1 MRSGTCFDFIPV
13 PPDRASCV
21 AVARDLETALSG
33 RLPEV
38 RFSGMQEALRN
49 WESLAAEERGH
60 LACALG
66 WRRALFLEDGWLWE
80 HLDGSASPPA
90 RAAFARWAAAQTDIL
105 KDLPGARA
113 AAGAEAD
120 ACIAHAE
127 RILTLDLSRPEKPGY
142 WVHRG
147 AVDWTPRDEGIDNE
161 VVIAALRLYPMLAL
175 ARAHRLTGRAAFLH
189 AAVEL
194 LADLTWE
201 IPGNLIRRVGLGG
214 CSTHWGVDALDV
226 AIRTNNLMSLYSV
239 VRTAPELTDE
249 AALLIWKLLWFC
261 GARGLEF
268 WHKACHNIVF
278 YEPAALGELGFLFSS
293 FREAARW
300 REAAQRRLA
309 GALRGALMSDG
320 SNIEGALGYHA
331 AYLLAP
337 QRVVDAAARAGLPLL
352 EAFEQ
357 TYVRKRRRALEFWA
371 RIATPGRT
379 LPPLGDCWP
388 RQIGPELGR
397 YGVQFD
403 SAFARGVAAVDD
415 PSAWPEETSAYLP
428 VQRYAVM
435 RSGWSPDALWCGF
448 ALRGWHAGHDHYD
461 RFHVELQAGATRLL
475 LDSGCIDYGANRP
488 RSQASR
494 AHNTLVI
501 DNRNHRPGAA
511 VDIRWHTTEAFDWAE
526 GLAPGDAGVLHRR
539 AVCFLKPACF
549 LVLDRVVF
557 PDRQE
562 RRCDIYWH
570 LPAEAAVRVQG
581 RSARAEGPDRSLDL
595 AFLADDRWAVVQE
608 TGFVATDYLSWVDAP
623 VLRLTDCR
631 STSFNVVTRLRPL
644 QPGVGEADSG
654 DWRLEPA
661 LSVGCNAGDG
671 EALPEGQA
679 VACTLQQPDGCIR
692 ILWCEPG
699 TGEKRLRSGAT
710 PTGGAGDWSTDGDLL
725 IVRERRGAGPQVW
738 ARGAS
743 RVAQGEGEV
752 AYEAL

>member
-1 MRSGTCFDFIPV
+1 MSSDTCFDFIPV
-13 PPDRASCV
+13 PTDRASCV
-21 AVARDLETALSG
+21 AVARDLETALQG
-33 RLPEV
+33 RLPEA
-38 RFSGMQEALRN
+38 RFARVQEALRN

-80 HLDGSASPPA
+80 RLDASASPPA
-90 RAAFARWAAAQTDIL
+90 RAACARWAAAQTDIL

-113 AAGAEAD
+113 AEGAEAD
-120 ACIAHAE
+120 VCIAHAE
-127 RILTLDLSRPEKPGY
+127 RILALDLSRPEKPGY

-175 ARAHRLTGRAAFLH
+175 ARAHRLTGRAAFLRV
-189 AAVEL
+189 AVDL

-214 CSTHWGVDALDV
+214 CSTHWGIDALDV
-226 AIRTNNLMSLYSV
+226 AIRTNNLMALYSV

-249 AALLIWKLLWFC
+249 AAILIWKLLWFC

-278 YEPAALGELGFLFSS
+278 YEPAALGELGFLFPA

-300 REAAQRRLA
+300 REA
-309 GALRGALMSDG
+309 S
-320 SNIEGALGYHA
+320 
-331 AYLLAP
+331 
-337 QRVVDAAARAGLPLL
+337 
-352 EAFEQ
+352 
-357 TYVRKRRRALEFWA
+357 
-371 RIATPGRT
+371 
-379 LPPLGDCWP
+379 
-388 RQIGPELGR
+388 
-397 YGVQFD
+397 
-403 SAFARGVAAVDD
+403 
-415 PSAWPEETSAYLP
+415 
-428 VQRYAVM
+428 
-435 RSGWSPDALWCGF
+435 
-448 ALRGWHAGHDHYD
+448 
-461 RFHVELQAGATRLL
+461 
-475 LDSGCIDYGANRP
+475 
-488 RSQASR
+488 
-494 AHNTLVI
+494 
-501 DNRNHRPGAA
+501 
-511 VDIRWHTTEAFDWAE
+511 
-526 GLAPGDAGVLHRR
+526 
-539 AVCFLKPACF
+539 
-549 LVLDRVVF
+549 
-557 PDRQE
+557 
-562 RRCDIYWH
+562 
-570 LPAEAAVRVQG
+570 VRVQG

-631 STSFNVVTRLRPL
+631 STSFNVVTCLRPL
-644 QPGVGEADSG
+644 PSGVVEADSG

-671 EALPEGQA
+671 EAIPEGQA

-692 ILWCEPG
+692 FLWCEPG

-710 PTGGAGDWSTDGDLL
+710 PTGGADDWSADGDLL

-743 RVAQGEGEV
+743 RVAQGENAV
-752 AYEAL
+752 AHEAL